1 MPGGVFLHRLFRRK
15 SQARRSHLNVASSK
29 ALTEFLQSTLPQSSD
44 RPSLEVC
51 LSPALLHL
59 YDTRDAIVVIID
71 VFRATST
78 IAAALHNG
86 AARVMPVATV
96 KDCIATGECTENS
109 ITAGERDGRV
119 AEGLQYGNSPL
130 EYPAEF
136 VRGKTLV
143 LTTTNG
149 TRLLHMV
156 KNAAEIITGSF
167 VNLSAVCDFLVAQ
180 EGKRVILGCAAWK
193 DKFNLEDTLFAGA
206 VVERIRQHY
215 TIADDSARSAAHL
228 HAQARQLLDKGGHY
242 IDFLRDSS
250 HYNRLSSYG
259 LEHDMIHC
267 TTPDVHPVVPILRGT
282 DLVRHDAVRADTAAA
297 QAHA

>member
-1 MPGGVFLHRLFRRK
+1 MFFCSGFPTEASDLNACKRQTAELCFSHHRIIT
-15 SQARRSHLNVASSK
+15 
-29 ALTEFLQSTLPQSSD
+29 LTHSD
-44 RPSLEVC
+44 KPTLEVC

-59 YDTRDAIVVIID
+59 YDTRDAVVVIID

-86 AARVMPVATV
+86 AARVMPVASV
-96 KDCIATGECTENS
+96 QDCIATGACTQNS

-130 EYPAEF
+130 EYPADF
-136 VRGKTLV
+136 VRDKTLV

-156 KNAAEIITGSF
+156 EGAAEIITGSF
-167 VNLSAVCDFLVAQ
+167 VNLTAVCEFLVAQ

-206 VVERIRQHY
+206 VVERIRGHY
-215 TIADDSARSAAHL
+215 TISDDSARVAVHL
-228 HAQARQLLDKGGHY
+228 HAQAQQVLDGGGEY

-250 HYNRLSSYG
+250 HYNRLSRYG
-259 LEHDMIHC
+259 LVDDMKHC

-282 DLVRHDAVRADTAAA
+282 DLVRYDAAFVEAVL
-297 QAHA
+297 Q